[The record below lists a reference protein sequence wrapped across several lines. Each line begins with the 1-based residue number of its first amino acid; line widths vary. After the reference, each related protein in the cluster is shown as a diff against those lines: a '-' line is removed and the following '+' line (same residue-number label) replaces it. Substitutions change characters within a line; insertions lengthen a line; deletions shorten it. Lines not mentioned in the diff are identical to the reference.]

1 MKFVILMPIV
11 VFFLREPS
19 IAHNINGIR
28 VTNSKKNIYYVVNK
42 EGTKLPIKVSTSFA
56 MPQFKLSSL
65 CPALHHLLANN
76 LSFFFLF
83 SFFLYQI
90 THVRTKK
97 KQQN

>member
-28 VTNSKKNIYYVVNK
+28 ITNSKKNINYAVNK
-42 EGTKLPIKVSTSFA
+42 EGTELPIKVSTGFA
-56 MPQFKLSSL
+56 MPQFILSSL
-65 CPALHHLLANN
+65 FPALHHLLAKN
-76 LSFFFLF
+76 LFFFSF
-83 SFFLYQI
+83 SFSLYQLA
-90 THVRTKK
+90 HVRTKK